1 MHYRRLTATGEYIY
15 GQGSLDY
22 LSDADAAAQAV
33 KTKLKLLL
41 GEWWED
47 TQDGLPLFQQILL
60 QRATAEGIQTAD
72 LLIKQRILEVAEV
85 TYPATTTSETV
96 CWKKCGLSMAAT
108 FTWITTAKTTRW
120 YLPLPSWPT
129 MYSKPY
135 FWPITTSLLLQQQAL
150 A

>member
-60 QRATAEGIQTAD
+60 QRATAEGIQTAA
-72 LLIKQRILEVAEV
+72 LLIKLRIVEVAEV
-85 TYPATTTSETV
+85 SFVQIIGKGVKDLHYQAYVVIETIYGDIKDTIRLEV
-96 CWKKCGLSMAAT
+96 G
-108 FTWITTAKTTRW
+108 
-120 YLPLPSWPT
+120 
-129 MYSKPY
+129 
-135 FWPITTSLLLQQQAL
+135 
-150 A
+150 